1 MTTDSDVFDALAD
14 GYDDDPFHP
23 LVADTL
29 VSTLPNAPAL
39 LVDVATGTGAAAFAA
54 LRLKPASIVAVD
66 FSPAMLALA
75 REKAATL
82 DPSGVISWHEGRA
95 VPLPV
100 ADGAA
105 DAVVCASALHFLGAT
120 ALAEW
125 RRVLR
130 PGGVAAFSI
139 SSARRFSR
147 TGSLT
152 DQMPRDFR
160 IPGTEKEAAALAT
173 EAGFT
178 TASATTVT
186 AHLAGRERLVFGVR
200 AVR

>member
-1 MTTDSDVFDALAD
+1 MSTASDVFDALAD
-14 GYDDDPFHP
+14 GYDDDEFHP

-29 VSTLPNAPAL
+29 VASLPSGASL

-54 LRLKPASIVAVD
+54 LRLNPASIVAVD

-75 REKAATL
+75 RTKAATL
-82 DPSGVISWHEGRA
+82 DPAGVISWHEGRA
-95 VPLPV
+95 VPLPI
-100 ADGAA
+100 ADGGA

-125 RRVLR
+125 LRVLR

-139 SSARRFSR
+139 SSAKRFSR
-147 TGSLT
+147 TGSLS

-160 IPGTEKEAAALAT
+160 IPATEADAAALAT
-173 EAGFT
+173 DAGFGS
-178 TASATTVT
+178 ASATTVT
-186 AHLAGRERLVFGVR
+186 AHLGGRERLVFAVR